1 MITRAVRIFEYF
13 PAGDVLPLKPDE
25 TGKVELTRPTVAC
38 LVSLMFLC
46 ALPNNQMSF
55 ASLLYSQQSYQ
66 VRYTLL
72 SVSWA
77 FNSRIFLFSVAE
89 YAKCHGPGADTKK
102 MSQWQ
107 VAKVTFYIN
116 Y

>member
-1 MITRAVRIFEYF
+1 MITRAVRIFDYF

-66 VRYTLL
+66 VRYTPL
-72 SVSWA
+72 SVRWA
-77 FNSRIFLFSVAE
+77 CDSYIFLSGFLDLPNVRAPE
-89 YAKCHGPGADTKK
+89 
-102 MSQWQ
+102 
-107 VAKVTFYIN
+107 
-116 Y
+116 